1 RGCEVAR
8 RQVLGSVLAGGAGSR
23 LAPLTVGR
31 SKPAVSFGGRYRLI
45 DFALSN
51 LVNGGCRDIFVLTP
65 HHSPLLNRHLSW
77 AWPMGGPAG
86 SRGIPVPAPP
96 GRGARPAGGG
106 RPAPRVI
113 CGPHPR

>member
-23 LAPLTVGR
+23 LAPLTDDR

-51 LVNGGCRDIFVLTP
+51 LVNSGCRDIFVLTP
-65 HHSPLLNRHLSW
+65 HHSPLLNRHLSR
-77 AWPMGGPAG
+77 AWPMSGPAG
-86 SRGIPVPAPP
+86 RRGIPIPAPP
-96 GRGARPAGGG
+96 RGAARRVVRLGG
-106 RPAPRVI
+106 RDLPVPAFDR
-113 CGPHPR
+113 